1 MEISVI
7 EHIFTIIS
15 LIFFTGGPM
24 PVILAGGV
32 SQGLETSKPDYMILR
47 VCFQLIYVITLFYL
61 ARYWRRAVYLL
72 LKDKLIVL
80 MIGIVFLSSLWSIDP
95 DRTIIRGTA
104 TLGTTLF
111 GIYFATRYSLRQQ
124 LYLLGWV
131 FGLIGLMSIV
141 FAVGLPKY
149 GVMQGIHMGAWRGIY
164 DHKNGLGPMMVL
176 SVITFAVLAAA
187 DQKRMWWFR
196 GQMLLSIGLL
206 LLSKSSS
213 PVICLVLLAA
223 VYGVVKVFILKL
235 FQWEYRLEVLAVSLF
250 VVLSGTLGTWFVNQS
265 ETIANIFG
273 KDLTFTGRTQLW
285 SLGWDLVLQKPWLGY
300 GYEALWS
307 GHDSE
312 TAVIWRVLI
321 WEAPNSHNSFLEIWL
336 GLGLVGLSILLAHSA
351 LNLVRVVTL
360 IYQTRIVDYF
370 LVLMVMLFVLFSS
383 STEAFMLSRNS
394 VYWVLYVSSTLS
406 LQLKP
411 RSDAVVVA

>member
-1 MEISVI
+1 MAISVI
-7 EHIFTIIS
+7 EHIFTIIA
-15 LIFFTGGPM
+15 LIFYTGGPM
-24 PVILAGGV
+24 PVILSGGV
-32 SQGLETSKPDYMILR
+32 SQGLETSKPDYVILR
-47 VCFQLIYVITLFYL
+47 VCFQLIYVITVLYL
-61 ARYWRRAVYLL
+61 GRYWRRAVYLL
-72 LKDKLIVL
+72 IKDKLIVL
-80 MIGIVFLSSLWSIDP
+80 LIGIVFLSSLWSIDP

-131 FGLIGLMSIV
+131 FGLISLMSV
-141 FAVGLPKY
+141 LFAVTLPQY

-176 SVITFAVLAAA
+176 GVVTFAILAAV
-187 DQKRMWWFR
+187 DQKRRWLFR
-196 GQMLLSIGLL
+196 SQLLLSIVLL

-213 PVICLVLLAA
+213 PVICLALLTA
-223 VYGVVKVFILKL
+223 VYGVVKIFILKL
-235 FQWEYRLEVLAVSLF
+235 FRWEYRLEVVAVIVF
-250 VVLSGTLGTWFVNQS
+250 VVLGETLGTWFVNQS
-265 ETIANIFG
+265 ETIANAFG

-285 SLGWDLVLQKPWLGY
+285 RLGWDLVCQKPWLGY

-312 TAVIWRVLI
+312 TAVIWRVLM

-336 GLGLVGLSILLAHSA
+336 GLGLVGLAIFLMHSA
-351 LNLVRVVTL
+351 INLVRVLTL
-360 IYQTRIVDYF
+360 IYQTKIVDYF

-394 VYWVLYVSSTLS
+394 IYWVLYVSLTLS
-406 LQLKP
+406 LQLKL
-411 RSDAVVVA
+411 RSDVMAVT